1 MLKEQVKQIILPL
14 VEDKKELLFQVEID
28 YLKKHELL
36 TEDMTNLKAD
46 NPITRF
52 DDAYIERSN
61 KETDESIAVEKSD
74 FLKES
79 ITYLK
84 KHKAE
89 FIYVESKWFDVI
101 GVDSMSLEIDDVFGT
116 YEVMLGLKLKKKA
129 ENFIKEYLNQ
139 QLTESEFKYNLI
151 FNQQDGL
158 WDLNFKLELVENFNE
173 NSSIGETLA
182 IIYQFLFKLVQFAE
196 EK

>member
-1 MLKEQVKQIILPL
+1 MLKEQVNQIILPL

-28 YLKKHELL
+28 YLKKHELI
-36 TEDMTNLKAD
+36 TDDMTNLKVE
-46 NPITRF
+46 NPVSRF
-52 DDAYIERSN
+52 HDAYIERSD
-61 KETDESIAVEKSD
+61 KETDESIAVEESD
-74 FLKES
+74 FLNES
-79 ITYLK
+79 ITHLK

-101 GVDSMSLEIDDVFGT
+101 GVDSMSVEIDDVFGT
-116 YEVMLGLKLKKKA
+116 YDVMLGLKLKKKA
-129 ENFIKEYLNQ
+129 ENFIKEYLDQ
-139 QLTESEFKYNLI
+139 QLKESEFKYNLI

-173 NSSIGETLA
+173 NSSIGDTLA
-182 IIYQFLFKLVQFAE
+182 TIYQFLFKLVQFAE